1 MSTSRARSVSL
12 RDVNFAPNF
21 EIRKFRGSN
30 SNDIF
35 VVRLFASRRQS
46 LPRQSSA
53 KPFWP
58 WFKPQA
64 LRVRHPIVA
73 RDRLARR
80 PHGPKTFRVLEK
92 KKSECPQVVV
102 SSLGQHNFFVVLLDV
117 ACATTSSIKSRHN
130 RASTICRGA
139 SWRSRLTSTIS
150 RVGVGRVA
158 LPIASGSTIPFIWD
172 DDLFVCLRR
181 LHSQPVML
189 ALCSMP

>member
-1 MSTSRARSVSL
+1 MRHL
-12 RDVNFAPNF
+12 
-21 EIRKFRGSN
+21 
-30 SNDIF
+30 
-35 VVRLFASRRQS
+35 ASRRQS

-58 WFKPQA
+58 WLKPQA
-64 LRVRHPIVA
+64 LRVRHTIVA

-80 PHGPKTFRVLEK
+80 PHGPKTFQVLEK
-92 KKSECPQVVV
+92 KKKQV
-102 SSLGQHNFFVVLLDV
+102 STSRFLDSIILGITSLSCCLMLL
-117 ACATTSSIKSRHN
+117 AKTSSIKSRHN

-158 LPIASGSTIPFIWD
+158 LPIASGSTIPFIWG